1 MAVQKKQDLS
11 KRTRITQAIV
21 RYPQPVLAF
30 LGLVAGGILIVVFK
44 NYDLAKLIWY
54 ATLII
59 GGIPVVAK
67 TIMGI
72 ARGKLAA
79 DIIATLA
86 IITAIVTDEAFAGII
101 IVLMQTGGE
110 AIDDYG
116 FRKASS
122 SLEELISRSP
132 RVARRKSGNIVE
144 EVEISKVKIGDR
156 LTVRPGDLLPVDGN
170 VIEGIAEI
178 DESAVTGEPMPV
190 SKISGGQLLS
200 GTVNIGSAF
209 DMVATRIGSESQY
222 SRIVESVRRAQSE
235 KSSIQRIAD
244 KYAIWFTPLT
254 IAISVS
260 SYLMTRNVDILLAV
274 LVVATPCPLILATPL
289 AVISGINRVAKEN
302 IIVKSGSAMEQ
313 IGKAR
318 VAIFDKTGTLT
329 LGIPTFTSVITFN
342 GDEEEMLK
350 MAASIEQFSSHPVA
364 VAIASE
370 GKKRFGEL
378 FPVSDFVENP
388 GRGVEGIVQG
398 KRISLG
404 SQAFIES
411 IINEQLS
418 PHNCPVIQD
427 PKRGGSLV
435 SFIAIDGE
443 LKGAILFADKLRE
456 GVTSFIRELQY
467 LGIRKTVMLTG
478 DSPTNAEVIA
488 REAGIE
494 EFEANLLPDQKVDA
508 VKKLTD
514 EYESSIMVGD
524 GINDA
529 PALATSTI
537 GVAMGAHGTGISS
550 EAADV
555 VLLVDDVTKVAT
567 AMKVSQWMLHIA
579 KQSIFFGMGGSI
591 IMMIVA
597 GFGYIAPAEGA
608 IFQEILD
615 IVVILNALRVRTGM
629 KKASS
634 F

>member
-1 MAVQKKQDLS
+1 M
-11 KRTRITQAIV
+11 
-21 RYPQPVLAF
+21 
-30 LGLVAGGILIVVFK
+30 VAGGILIVVFK

-289 AVISGINRVAKEN
+289 AVISGINRVA
-302 IIVKSGSAMEQ
+302 S
-313 IGKAR
+313 
-318 VAIFDKTGTLT
+318 
-329 LGIPTFTSVITFN
+329 
-342 GDEEEMLK
+342 
-350 MAASIEQFSSHPVA
+350 
-364 VAIASE
+364 
-370 GKKRFGEL
+370 
-378 FPVSDFVENP
+378 
-388 GRGVEGIVQG
+388 
-398 KRISLG
+398 
-404 SQAFIES
+404 
-411 IINEQLS
+411 
-418 PHNCPVIQD
+418 
-427 PKRGGSLV
+427 
-435 SFIAIDGE
+435 
-443 LKGAILFADKLRE
+443 
-456 GVTSFIRELQY
+456 
-467 LGIRKTVMLTG
+467 
-478 DSPTNAEVIA
+478 
-488 REAGIE
+488 
-494 EFEANLLPDQKVDA
+494 
-508 VKKLTD
+508 
-514 EYESSIMVGD
+514 
-524 GINDA
+524 
-529 PALATSTI
+529 
-537 GVAMGAHGTGISS
+537 
-550 EAADV
+550 
-555 VLLVDDVTKVAT
+555 
-567 AMKVSQWMLHIA
+567 
-579 KQSIFFGMGGSI
+579 
-591 IMMIVA
+591 
-597 GFGYIAPAEGA
+597 
-608 IFQEILD
+608 
-615 IVVILNALRVRTGM
+615 
-629 KKASS
+629 
-634 F
+634 

>member
-11 KRTRITQAIV
+11 KRKRITQAIV

-478 DSPTNAEVIA
+478 DSLTNAEVIA